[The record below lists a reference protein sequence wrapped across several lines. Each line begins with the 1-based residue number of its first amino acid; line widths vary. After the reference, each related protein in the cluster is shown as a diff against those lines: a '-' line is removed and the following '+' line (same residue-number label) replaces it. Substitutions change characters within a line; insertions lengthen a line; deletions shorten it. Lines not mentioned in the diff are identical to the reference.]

1 MNPAPP
7 PPLPGRHARFR
18 DRREAGRLLGRE
30 LAGLAIED
38 PQIAALPRGGVPVGY
53 EVAIA
58 LAAPLDIG
66 LVRKLGAPMNPELG
80 IGAIGEDGEA
90 VIDPVAID
98 RLGIRDEELDAV
110 IAAELRELRRRTD
123 RYRTGNPPLDVTGR
137 TVIVVDDGIATGVTA
152 AAAARAIRARG
163 AGQLILAVPVAPA
176 GSTGA
181 LRSDFD
187 QFVCLRPIEHP
198 FMGVGSAYE
207 DFAQITDDEV
217 VDLLARARRRGR

>member
-1 MNPAPP
+1 MNPAPW

-38 PQIAALPRGGVPVGY
+38 PQVAALPRGGVPVGY

-58 LAAPLDIG
+58 LSAPLDIG

-80 IGAIGEDGEA
+80 IGAIGEGGEA

-98 RLGIRDEELDAV
+98 RLGIRDEDLEAV
-110 IAAELRELRRRTD
+110 IAAESRELRRRTD
-123 RYRTGNPPLDVTGR
+123 RYRAGNPPLEVSGR
-137 TVIVVDDGIATGVTA
+137 TVIVVDDGIATGMTA

-163 AGQLILAVPVAPA
+163 AGRLILAVPVAPA
-176 GSTGA
+176 GATGA
-181 LRSDFD
+181 LRADFD

-207 DFAQITDDEV
+207 DFAQISDDEV
-217 VDLLARARRRGR
+217 VDLLAQGRRRSG